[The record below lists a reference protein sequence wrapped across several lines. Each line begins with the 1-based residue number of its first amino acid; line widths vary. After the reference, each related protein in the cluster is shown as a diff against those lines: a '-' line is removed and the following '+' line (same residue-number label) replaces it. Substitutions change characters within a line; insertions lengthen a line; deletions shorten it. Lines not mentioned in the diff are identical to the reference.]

1 MSRPSPAHMLI
12 TWIAPGGAASS
23 AVRIAAC
30 TIASR
35 RESGLSG
42 SSYAR
47 CHSCQSAAIGNN
59 DCMTYRVIQWAT
71 GLVGQEAIKGVLA
84 HPELELVGTWVYSD
98 DKVGRDVGEL
108 CGLEPI
114 GVQATNSIDEICAID
129 ADAVVYSP
137 VLASTRDVIRLL
149 ESGKNVVTPVGWIY
163 PADSPG
169 VAALQAACLA
179 GGVSLHGTG
188 INPGGITE
196 RFPLMLSAM
205 CRDIRHVRAEEFS
218 DIRNYP
224 TDLVV
229 REVMLFGK
237 TPEVGAKS
245 PMVDV
250 LGHGFKQSIDMV
262 AAELGWTLDE
272 EKRSTH
278 EMAVATKDLDTP
290 VGVIEKG
297 TVAAQRFTWEGTVDG
312 RPVIT
317 VRVNWLMG
325 EGHLDPPWTL
335 GEQRF
340 ESRVRCRP
348 AGVVESRMNE
358 DVRVTVERRERSAER
373 RRFERTDH
381 RGSDRDHSAAAR
393 SACGNRLD

>member
-1 MSRPSPAHMLI
+1 M
-12 TWIAPGGAASS
+12 
-23 AVRIAAC
+23 
-30 TIASR
+30 
-35 RESGLSG
+35 
-42 SSYAR
+42 YA
-47 CHSCQSAAIGNN
+47 
-59 DCMTYRVIQWAT
+59 
-71 GLVGQEAIKGVLA
+71 
-84 HPELELVGTWVYSD
+84 
-98 DKVGRDVGEL
+98 
-108 CGLEPI
+108 
-114 GVQATNSIDEICAID
+114 
-129 ADAVVYSP
+129 P

-224 TDLVV
+224 TDMVV

-297 TVAAQRFTWEGTVDG
+297 TVAAQRFTWEGTVNG
-312 RPVIT
+312 RTVMT

-325 EGHLDPPWTL
+325 EGHLDPAWTL

-340 ESRVRCRP
+340 EVEFDADPPVSCTFHGLHPPVDRRAPRDRAHRPRDALRERDPVRVRGRTRHQDVPRP
-348 AGVVESRMNE
+348 PAPRRPR
-358 DVRVTVERRERSAER
+358 RVTVSLFVRPV
-373 RRFERTDH
+373 
-381 RGSDRDHSAAAR
+381 
-393 SACGNRLD
+393 RL